1 MMFTQLLDVIM
12 VAENKYVRF
21 DWAVKRMLRDKAN
34 FDVLEG
40 LITVLLGEK
49 VTITAIL
56 ESEGNQE
63 QEDDKYNRVDVKA
76 VNASGEIIIV
86 EVQLTRQLYY
96 LERILY
102 GVAKTLT
109 DHIKLG
115 NLYNE
120 VKKVYHISIVYF
132 DLGRGADYLYH
143 GQTRFIGV
151 HTHDELQV
159 NTKEENVIHMKT
171 PSQIFPEY
179 FIIRVN
185 EFNAVAKTPLEEWLD
200 YLKNGHIKDDTD
212 APGLCEARKKL
223 QVMAMTPS
231 ERIAYDRHIDAIM
244 VQEDVLT
251 TAKIEGRAEGRA
263 EGLEAG
269 RAEGRAEGR
278 TEGRLEANL
287 DHARKM
293 KAKGMSVQDIA
304 DITGLSQEQIDSI

>member
-1 MMFTQLLDVIM
+1 MMFTQLIDVIM

-34 FDVLEG
+34 FGVLEG
-40 LITVLLGEK
+40 LITVLLGQK

-76 VNASGEIIIV
+76 VNASGEIILV

-109 DHIKLG
+109 EHIKLG
-115 NLYNE
+115 NMYNE

-159 NTKEENVIHMKT
+159 NTKEEDVIHMKT
-171 PSQIFPEY
+171 PAQVFPEY

-185 EFNAVAKTPLEEWLD
+185 EFNTVAKTPIEEWLD
-200 YLKNGHIKDDTD
+200 YLKNGHIKDDTQT
-212 APGLCEARKKL
+212 PGLSEAREKL
-223 QVMAMTPS
+223 QVMTLAPS
-231 ERIAYDRHIDAIM
+231 ERIAYDRHLDAIM
-244 VQEDVLT
+244 VQEDVLN
-251 TAKIEGRAEGRA
+251 TAKIEGRAEGLAEGRAEGRA
-263 EGLEAG
+263 EGLA
-269 RAEGRAEGR
+269 
-278 TEGRLEANL
+278 EGRLEVNL

-293 KAKGMSVQDIA
+293 KAMGMSVQDIA
-304 DITGLSQEQIDSI
+304 DITGLSQEQIDSL